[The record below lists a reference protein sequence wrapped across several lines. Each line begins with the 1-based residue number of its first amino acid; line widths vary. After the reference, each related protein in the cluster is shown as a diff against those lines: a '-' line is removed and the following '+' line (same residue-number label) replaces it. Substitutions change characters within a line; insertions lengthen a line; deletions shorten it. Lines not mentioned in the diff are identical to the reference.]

1 MGQNPI
7 LGLLLSISVLGLAA
21 STPALAGA
29 PTLAFT
35 CPRTTAAA
43 DGWRVVTLNVLNDSA
58 SAVAWTFPPFIPC
71 RSTGASAALPDLA
84 LEKPTPEVLIEPGS
98 FVRANYRARLP
109 ERLEGRLIL
118 EFPGTPAAPL
128 VLEAPETQSG
138 PLAGA
143 AVPKESV
150 SRPGDSQPALSAER
164 YGDREPSGE
173 GPDLY
178 EPGRLF
184 HRHFSGYEPFYFI
197 LGPDS
202 PNAKF
207 QISFKY
213 QLITQYG
220 ALGQKT
226 PWTTGFHLAYTQT
239 ALWDLNK
246 PSAPFLD
253 SSYKPELLYLKERVF
268 GGEKSGFLRLDLQTG
283 FQHESNGKDGL
294 DSRSLN
300 VAYLRPTLFIG
311 PEDGFQVS
319 LTARP
324 RVYIGDLS
332 DNPDIARYRGYADL
346 RLTAGWRRS
355 LQLSATGR
363 VGDRADRGSL
373 QLDLSYPLLRITGDS
388 LAIYAFAQYFTGYGE
403 SLLQYDQR
411 NSAFRVGIAL
421 YR

>member
-1 MGQNPI
+1 MGRDAK
-7 LGLLLSISVLGLAA
+7 LGLLLSMTVLVLAA
-21 STPALAGA
+21 SPPALAGA

-35 CPRTTAAA
+35 CPRTAAAA
-43 DGWRVVTLNVLNDSA
+43 DGSRIVTLNVLNDST
-58 SAVAWTFPPFIPC
+58 SAVAWTFPPLIPC
-71 RSTGASAALPDLA
+71 RIAGASAALPDLA

-98 FVRANYRARLP
+98 FARANYRVKLP
-109 ERLEGRLIL
+109 ERLVERLIL
-118 EFPGTPAAPL
+118 EFPGTPAAAL
-128 VLEAPETQSG
+128 VLETPETQSG

-143 AVPKESV
+143 AVPKESA
-150 SRPGDSQPALSAER
+150 SRPGEGKPALSAER
-164 YGDREPSGE
+164 YEELEPSGE
-173 GPDLY
+173 GADLY

-197 LGPDS
+197 VGPDS

-213 QLITQYG
+213 QLITKYG
-220 ALGQKT
+220 ALGHKA

-239 ALWDLNK
+239 SLWDWDK

-268 GGEKSGFLRLDLQTG
+268 GGEKGGFLRLDLQTG

-324 RVYIGDLS
+324 RVYVGDLS

-355 LQLSATGR
+355 LQLSATGH

-388 LAIYAFAQYFTGYGE
+388 LALYAFAQYFTGYGE
-403 SLLQYDQR
+403 SLLQYDR
-411 NSAFRVGIAL
+411 RVSAFRVGIAL

>member
-1 MGQNPI
+1 M
-7 LGLLLSISVLGLAA
+7 
-21 STPALAGA
+21 
-29 PTLAFT
+29 
-35 CPRTTAAA
+35 
-43 DGWRVVTLNVLNDSA
+43 
-58 SAVAWTFPPFIPC
+58 
-71 RSTGASAALPDLA
+71 
-84 LEKPTPEVLIEPGS
+84 
-98 FVRANYRARLP
+98 
-109 ERLEGRLIL
+109 
-118 EFPGTPAAPL
+118 
-128 VLEAPETQSG
+128 
-138 PLAGA
+138 
-143 AVPKESV
+143 
-150 SRPGDSQPALSAER
+150 
-164 YGDREPSGE
+164 
-173 GPDLY
+173 
-178 EPGRLF
+178 
-184 HRHFSGYEPFYFI
+184 
-197 LGPDS
+197 
-202 PNAKF
+202 
-207 QISFKY
+207 
-213 QLITQYG
+213 
-220 ALGQKT
+220 
-226 PWTTGFHLAYTQT
+226 
-239 ALWDLNK
+239 NK

-300 VAYLRPTLFIG
+300 VAYLRPTLFMG

-324 RVYIGDLS
+324 RVYIGDLN

>member
-1 MGQNPI
+1 MGRNTI
-7 LGLLLSISVLGLAA
+7 LGLLLSVTVLAA
-21 STPALAGA
+21 SSPALAGA

-43 DGWRVVTLNVLNDSA
+43 EGYRVVTLNALNDSA
-58 SAVAWTFPPFIPC
+58 SAVAWTFPPSIPC
-71 RSTGASAALPDLA
+71 RITGASAALPDLA
-84 LEKPTPEVLIEPGS
+84 LEKPTLEVLIEPGS
-98 FVRANYRARLP
+98 FARANYRVKLT
-109 ERLEGRLIL
+109 ERLDGRLIL

-128 VLEAPETQSG
+128 VMEAPETQSG
-138 PLAGA
+138 PLAAA

-150 SRPGDSQPALSAER
+150 SHPADGKPALSAER
-164 YGDREPSGE
+164 HGELEPSGK
-173 GPDLY
+173 GADLY
-178 EPGRLF
+178 DPGMLF
-184 HRHFSGYEPFYFI
+184 RRHISGYEPFYFI
-197 LGPDS
+197 VGPDS

-213 QLITQYG
+213 QLITEYG
-220 ALGQKT
+220 ALGREA

-239 ALWDLNK
+239 SLWDWDK

-268 GGEKSGFLRLDLQTG
+268 GGEKSDFLRLDLQTG
-283 FQHESNGKDGL
+283 FQHESNGKDGPA
-294 DSRSLN
+294 SRSLN
-300 VAYLRPTLFIG
+300 IIYLRPTLFMG

-319 LTARP
+319 LMAKP
-324 RVYIGDLS
+324 WVYVGDLS

-346 RLTAGWRRS
+346 RLTAGWERS

-363 VGDRADRGSL
+363 VGDQGDKGSL
-373 QLDLSYPLLRITGDS
+373 QLELSYPLLRITGES
-388 LAIYAFAQYFTGYGE
+388 LTLYAFAQYFVGYGE

-411 NSAFRVGIAL
+411 SSAFRIGIAL

>member
-1 MGQNPI
+1 MGRDAI
-7 LGLLLSISVLGLAA
+7 LGLLLSISVLVLAA
-21 STPALAGA
+21 PPPALAGA

-35 CPRTTAAA
+35 CPQTSAAA
-43 DGWRVVTLNVLNDSA
+43 DGCRIVTLNVLNDSA

-71 RSTGASAALPDLA
+71 RITSASAALPDLA

-98 FVRANYRARLP
+98 FARANYRVKLP
-109 ERLEGRLIL
+109 ERLGERLIL

-128 VLEAPETQSG
+128 VLETPETQSG
-138 PLAGA
+138 PLAAA
-143 AVPKESV
+143 AVPKENV
-150 SRPGDSQPALSAER
+150 SRLGDGKPALSAER
-164 YGDREPSGE
+164 REELEPSSE
-173 GPDLY
+173 GPAPYD
-178 EPGRLF
+178 PGRLF
-184 HRHFSGYEPFYFI
+184 RRYISGYEPFYFI
-197 LGPDS
+197 AGPDS

-213 QLITQYG
+213 QLITEYG
-220 ALGQKT
+220 ALGQKA

-239 ALWDLNK
+239 SLWDWNR

-253 SSYKPELLYLKERVF
+253 SSYKPELLYLRERVL
-268 GGEKSGFLRLDLQTG
+268 GGEKSDFLRLDLQTG

-300 VAYLRPTLFIG
+300 IAYLRPTLFMG

-319 LTARP
+319 LMAKP
-324 RVYIGDLS
+324 WVYVGDLS

-363 VGDRADRGSL
+363 VGNRGDRGSL
-373 QLDLSYPLLRITGDS
+373 QLDLSYPLLRITGES
-388 LAIYAFAQYFTGYGE
+388 LTLYAFAQYFTGYGE

-411 NSAFRVGIAL
+411 TSAFRAGIAL